1 MSINHQEEYHKVSE
15 AILTSIKREASA
27 IELYERLAAIA
38 PNQKHEHNI
47 LQALEFK
54 KGRLHQFNHLY
65 TSLTEKQ
72 PYYHI
77 DQITFASYSDGL
89 IKAHEAGIEG
99 YKEYR
104 RNCLLTHNPIVHNV
118 FQQASSGEIENA
130 TRFGSLNEDEV
141 IDQGMKPFV
150 INIEEAAKQN
160 QNFRAAL
167 WTGRYF
173 QVTVMSI
180 DVGSDIGL
188 EVHPTTDQFV
198 RIEEGQGIV
207 QMGDSKNNLN
217 FVKKVKEDYAIMIP
231 AGKWHN
237 LTNTGDEP
245 LKIYVI
251 YAPPQHPF
259 GTVHETKEVAMA
271 AE

>member
-1 MSINHQEEYHKVSE
+1 MSKKHQEEYQKVSE

-27 IELYERLAAIA
+27 IDLYERLADIA
-38 PNQKHEHNI
+38 PNQSHENNI
-47 LQALEFK
+47 LHALEFK
-54 KGRLHQFNHLY
+54 KSRLNQFNNLY

-77 DQITFASYSDGL
+77 DQITFASYRDGL
-89 IKAHEAGIEG
+89 LKAHEAGIEG
-99 YKEYR
+99 YQEYR
-104 RNCLLTHNPIVHNV
+104 RNCLLTQNPLVHNV
-118 FQQASSGEIENA
+118 FLQASSGEIENA
-130 TRFGSLNEDEV
+130 ARFGSLNEEEA
-141 IDQGMKPFV
+141 IDQGKKPFV
-150 INIEEAAKQN
+150 VNIEEVVKQN
-160 QNFRAAL
+160 QTFRTAL

-188 EVHPTTDQFV
+188 EVHPATDQFI

-207 QMGDSKNNLN
+207 QMGDSRNNLN
-217 FVKKVKEDYAIMIP
+217 FARKVEDDYAIMIP

-251 YAPPQHPF
+251 YAPPEHPF
-259 GTVHETKEVAMA
+259 GTVHETKKIAMGS
-271 AE
+271 E